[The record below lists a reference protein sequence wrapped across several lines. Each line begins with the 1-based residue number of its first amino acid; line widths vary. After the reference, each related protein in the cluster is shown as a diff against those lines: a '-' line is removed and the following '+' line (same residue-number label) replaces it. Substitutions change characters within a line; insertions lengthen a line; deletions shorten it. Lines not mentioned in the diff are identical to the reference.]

1 MGGRLGVTRVGRCE
15 RHTRKAALLAGALAL
30 IPAVALASPRE
41 NPLPPLP
48 VYKHSTAPPVIT
60 PPPDD
65 GLENGGFY
73 IEANELVDDEVGHTV
88 SAHGQVEARYNART
102 LRANDVVYDT
112 LTGVV
117 TAKGDVTIV
126 NPDGTAEYSQ
136 SAVLDREMSAGVAM
150 AFSTRLQETFRQT
163 GSTASHPVEVSI
175 AAASAVHP
183 SPTITELNSA
193 IFTACPVCAKK
204 PNPTWSIKAKKVI
217 EDKKRQVIIFRD
229 AVIQIHGLP
238 VFYTPVLVN
247 ADPAVKRKS
256 GLLIPEINVSS
267 LRGFSYEQPYLQV
280 ISPSEDLVVSPQINT
295 KVNPFLNVDW
305 RKRFYSGAID
315 VRAGYT
321 YEEDFNSEG
330 DKLGND
336 TSRSYILAKGL
347 FAINDNWDWGF
358 TLERAS
364 DPLIF
369 DRYGVADPFIDRG
382 LYSADNRRL
391 ISQLFTNYQTDDLY
405 VSVSAMDVQGLRS
418 NDFNNTF
425 PAIAP
430 LIEVHYDPD
439 TDIFGGRL
447 QIDGSGVGL
456 FRDDAPLS
464 PSELQAVSQ
473 VTSLGLSNPP
483 TPAFTPGIDS
493 QRGTIEANWQTNFI
507 LNNGMLLQPFF
518 DFRSDLYGLEK
529 LPAPFAPDA
538 VIFRDLPT
546 VGLTVSWPFF
556 KRVGDF
562 TYTLEPIA
570 QIAIAPFLGQDP
582 RIPNEDGV
590 DFQFDETDLFQVDKS
605 SGFDI
610 LDSGQ
615 RLNLGGRFTMQ
626 GDDGFFASALIGREF
641 RAEPDPA
648 LPLNSGLQGTESD
661 WILAA
666 NSSPFKGLNFFT
678 RWRLDS
684 KTYGINYMES
694 GVDVTTTNFDGQIR
708 YIQEREDADGQP
720 VQDIDFHGEVFF
732 TKNWGLSAYG
742 AREFTTGVWRQAD
755 FGIVYRD
762 ECIRVEILYTDNDTT
777 NGVLGPSQGVSF
789 RLSLATF
796 GNSDYPAP
804 EDNIPQTPR

>member
-1 MGGRLGVTRVGRCE
+1 LKQT
-15 RHTRKAALLAGALAL
+15 LLAGVLAAAFAPALAG
-30 IPAVALASPRE
+30 ASPRE
-41 NPLPPLP
+41 QPLPPLP
-48 VYKHSTAPPVIT
+48 PMHAVLPAPAQPA
-60 PPPDD
+60 PDD
-65 GLENGGFY
+65 ALQGGGFY
-73 IEANELVDDEVGHTV
+73 LEADQVSDDDYHHIV
-88 SAHGQVEARYNART
+88 SAHGEVEARYNDRV
-102 LRANDVVYDT
+102 LRADDVVYDQT
-112 LTGVV
+112 SGIV
-117 TAKGDVTIV
+117 TAKGNVTIV
-126 NPDGTAEYSQ
+126 NPDGSAEHSE
-136 SAVLDREMSAGVAM
+136 SAVLDREMSEGVAM
-150 AFSTRLQETFRQT
+150 AFSTRMTQVMRANGGAT
-163 GSTASHPVEVSI
+163 GTAVSGGPVNVTI
-175 AAASAVHP
+175 AAASAVHA
-183 SPTITELNSA
+183 SPTVTEMNEA

-204 PNPTWSIKAKKVI
+204 PVPTWSIRAKQLI
-217 EDKKRQVIIFRD
+217 EDKKRQIIIFRD
-229 AVIQIHGLP
+229 ALIQIKGLP
-238 VFYTPVLVN
+238 VLYTPVMVTT
-247 ADPAVKRKS
+247 DPAAPRRS
-256 GLLIPEINVSS
+256 GFLFPEISISS
-267 LRGFSYEQPYLQV
+267 LRGFSWEQPYLDV
-280 ISPSEDLVVSPQINT
+280 ISPSSDVVVSPQINS

-305 RKRFYSGAID
+305 RQEFYSGAID

-321 YEEDFNSEG
+321 YEQDFNSEG

-418 NDFNNTF
+418 NDFNSTF

-456 FRDDAPLS
+456 FRENAPLS
-464 PSELQAVSQ
+464 PSELQSVSQ

-483 TPAFTPGIDS
+483 TPNFTPGIDS

-507 LNNGMLLQPFF
+507 LDNGMLLQPFF
-518 DFRSDLYGLEK
+518 DFRSDLYGLQK
-529 LPAPFAPDA
+529 LPAPYAPDA

-582 RIPNEDGV
+582 RIPNEDSV

-694 GVDVTTTNFDGQIR
+694 GFDVTTTNFDGQIR

-755 FGIVYRD
+755 FGVVYRD